1 MPNQKSDILTV
12 TLNPALDIATS
23 VDHVVPGVKLRCSQ
37 PQTDPGGGGINV
49 ARAIQLLGGRAR
61 AFVALGGDTGQSLR
75 NLLES
80 FEMDLAV
87 YDAPGETR
95 QSIAVTDLSLRDQ
108 FRFMLPG
115 PHWKLS
121 DIEAATEAIRLAA
134 PDNGYVILSGS
145 GPSGSRADLYS
156 RICAALST
164 TNAKVIVDTS
174 GPALTLLALGQH
186 NPPFVLRMD
195 QAEAEGLTRYALPRR
210 EDTADF
216 ASELVERGAAEVVI
230 VARGA
235 DGSVMATADHRLHVG
250 AAQVT
255 VKSRVGAGDS
265 FVGGFT
271 YALSCGLSHDEAMV
285 WGSAAA
291 SAAVMTDGTELC
303 RREDAERLRGESP
316 VTML

>member
-1 MPNQKSDILTV
+1 MPDQKSSILTV

-49 ARAIQLLGGRAR
+49 ARAVQLLGGRAK

-75 NLLES
+75 NLLEN
-80 FEMDLAV
+80 FDMDLCV

-95 QSIAVTDLSLRDQ
+95 QSIAVTDLSIRDQ

-115 PHWKLS
+115 PHWKFEH
-121 DIEAATEAIRLAA
+121 IEEVTEAIHAA
-134 PDNGYVILSGS
+134 TPRDGYVVLSGS

-156 RICAALST
+156 RICGTLSDT
-164 TNAKVIVDTS
+164 GAKVIVDTS
-174 GPALTLLALGQH
+174 GPALTLLALGQMS
-186 NPPFVLRMD
+186 PPFVLRMD

-216 ASELVERGAAEVVI
+216 ASELVQRGAAEVVI

-235 DGSVMATADHRLHVG
+235 DGSVVATSDHRLHVS
-250 AAQVT
+250 AADVQ

-271 YALSCGLSHDEAMV
+271 YALASGLSIDEAMV

-303 RREDAERLRGESP
+303 RREDAERLRNLSP
-316 VTML
+316 IERI

>member
-1 MPNQKSDILTV
+1 MRDILTV

-49 ARAIQLLGGRAR
+49 ARAIQLLGGRAK

-87 YDAPGETR
+87 YEAPGETR
-95 QSIAVTDLSLRDQ
+95 QSIAVTDLGLKDQ

-115 PHWKLS
+115 PHWKLD
-121 DIEAATEAIRLAA
+121 DIEKVTEAIRAAA
-134 PDNGYVILSGS
+134 PNNGYVILSGS

-156 RICAALST
+156 RICAALADT
-164 TNAKVIVDTS
+164 GAKVIVDTS
-174 GPALTLLALGQH
+174 GPALTLLALGQMS
-186 NPPFVLRMD
+186 PPYVLRMD
-195 QAEAEGLTRYALPRR
+195 QAEAESLTRYALPRR
-210 EDTADF
+210 EDTANF
-216 ASELVERGAAEVVI
+216 ATELVERGAAEVVI

-235 DGSVMATADHRLHVG
+235 DGSVVATANERLYVS
-250 AAQVT
+250 AAEVA
-255 VKSRVGAGDS
+255 VKSKVGAGDS

-271 YALSCGLSHDEAMV
+271 YALAQGLSLSDAMAR
-285 WGSAAA
+285 GSAAA
-291 SAAVMTDGTELC
+291 SAAVMTEGTELC
-303 RREDAERLRGESP
+303 RKEDAEALLAQSIVRP
-316 VTML
+316 I

>member
-1 MPNQKSDILTV
+1 MRDILTV

-49 ARAIQLLGGRAR
+49 ARAIQLLGGRAK

-87 YDAPGETR
+87 YEAPGETR
-95 QSIAVTDLSLRDQ
+95 QSIAVTDLGLKDQ

-115 PHWKLS
+115 PHWKLD
-121 DIEAATEAIRLAA
+121 DIEKVTEAIRAAA
-134 PDNGYVILSGS
+134 PNNGYVILSGS

-156 RICAALST
+156 RICAALADT
-164 TNAKVIVDTS
+164 GAKVIVDTS
-174 GPALTLLALGQH
+174 GPALTLLALGQMS
-186 NPPFVLRMD
+186 PPYVLRMD
-195 QAEAEGLTRYALPRR
+195 QAEAESLTRYALPRR
-210 EDTADF
+210 EDTANF
-216 ASELVERGAAEVVI
+216 ATELVERGAAEVVI

-235 DGSVMATADHRLHVG
+235 DGSIVATANERLYVS
-250 AAQVT
+250 AAEVA
-255 VKSRVGAGDS
+255 VKSKVGAGDS

-271 YALSCGLSHDEAMV
+271 YALAQGLSLSDAMAR
-285 WGSAAA
+285 GSAAA
-291 SAAVMTDGTELC
+291 SAAVMT
-303 RREDAERLRGESP
+303 
-316 VTML
+316 

>member
-1 MPNQKSDILTV
+1 MRDILTV

-49 ARAIQLLGGRAR
+49 ARAIQLLGGRAK

-87 YDAPGETR
+87 YEAPGETR
-95 QSIAVTDLSLRDQ
+95 QSIAVTDLGLKDQ

-115 PHWKLS
+115 PHWKLD
-121 DIEAATEAIRLAA
+121 DIEKVTEAIRDAA
-134 PDNGYVILSGS
+134 PNNGYVILSGS

-156 RICAALST
+156 RICAALADT
-164 TNAKVIVDTS
+164 GAKVIVDTS
-174 GPALTLLALGQH
+174 GPALTLLALGQMS
-186 NPPFVLRMD
+186 PPYVLRMD
-195 QAEAEGLTRYALPRR
+195 QAEAESLTRYALPRR
-210 EDTADF
+210 EDTANF
-216 ASELVERGAAEVVI
+216 ATELVERGAAEVVI

-235 DGSVMATADHRLHVG
+235 DGSVVATANERLYVS
-250 AAQVT
+250 AAEVA
-255 VKSRVGAGDS
+255 VKSKVGAGDS

-271 YALSCGLSHDEAMV
+271 YALAQGLSLSDAMAR
-285 WGSAAA
+285 GSAAA
-291 SAAVMTDGTELC
+291 SAAVMTEGTELC
-303 RREDAERLRGESP
+303 RKEDAEALLAQSIVRP
-316 VTML
+316 I